1 MNYLQY
7 DLVQIITS
15 CFKIITYSNMNHT
28 PYLLDHLDYRYCQVF
43 GDCCD
48 PLSIPKTDYISSLA
62 FSSSGHHIAVGDCG
76 GRIVI
81 FRCVNPD
88 APPKRTRNGT
98 LHPSIEYDF
107 MLEFQSHVAEYDYM
121 RSLDVQARITS
132 INFLTPL
139 SQHLHFLSAN
149 DKDIKLWRIKD
160 TVGTASLGSDAY
172 TWDGFNKDKNIS
184 SIDDVT
190 FPSKVPR
197 SHLANSLPNNS
208 ASNPV
213 PDDILERSPDTH
225 SDQAVEE
232 KCASRSSMGSGGF
245 SAGIDDLFI
254 DRYPDSIATGSAE
267 SVTSTLT
274 IAVRK
279 NFTHAS
285 NYHINS
291 VCMGPGS
298 EQFIASDDLTITQ
311 WWVEDNTIAH
321 MLVDIRPHNLSDIV
335 ETICSA
341 DLDPTTGSLITFG
354 TNYGK
359 VKCVDPRI
367 SAICDTT
374 NLVMT
379 KPNPLQIESV
389 KFMSS
394 TTIAARDL
402 LDLCI
407 YDIRNPSQPLSTYA
421 INVNFPS
428 DVVQSL
434 YCDPLTLY
442 DSFNMAVDRK
452 GQFVATGNYNS
463 SIQIYNLNGTAMSF
477 KVTRDAVK
485 QKRPKVRYPG
495 YSVAARPLLNN
506 GCYDLN
512 SFVPATNINRIL
524 GVRHLAYHPCDN
536 VLAVATIGHLFI
548 YASVEDP
555 DAGFRN
561 FSDFCKECGVTAP
574 AQPQAN

>member
-1 MNYLQY
+1 MN
-7 DLVQIITS
+7 
-15 CFKIITYSNMNHT
+15 NT

-48 PLSIPKTDYISSLA
+48 PLSIPKADYISSLA
-62 FSSSGHHIAVGDCG
+62 FSNSGEHIAVGDCG
-76 GRIVI
+76 GRIII
-81 FRCVNPD
+81 FRCTNPN

-139 SQHLHFLSAN
+139 SQHLYFLSAN
-149 DKDIKLWRIKD
+149 DKDIKLWRIRD
-160 TVGTASLGSDAY
+160 TVGTTSLGSDTYA
-172 TWDGFNKDKNIS
+172 WDGFNKDKDI
-184 SIDDVT
+184 IGVDDLV
-190 FPSKVPR
+190 FPTKVPKN
-197 SHLANSLPNNS
+197 HLTHPLTNSSTPMS
-208 ASNPV
+208 EDV
-213 PDDILERSPDTH
+213 LERPSARH
-225 SDQAVEE
+225 GDQAVEDHAIS
-232 KCASRSSMGSGGF
+232 KSSPASLPNSGTGM
-245 SAGIDDLFI
+245 DDFL
-254 DRYPDSIATGSAE
+254 DRYPDNIPVGPTE
-267 SVTSTLT
+267 HVTSTVS

-298 EQFIASDDLTITQ
+298 EQFITSDDLTITQ
-311 WWVEDNTIAH
+311 WWVEDNTVAH
-321 MLVDIRPHNLSDIV
+321 MLVDLRPHNLSDIV

-341 DLDPTTGSLITFG
+341 DLDPSTSSLIVFG

-359 VKCVDPRI
+359 VKCIDPRR
-367 SAICDTT
+367 SAICDASS
-374 NLVMT
+374 LVMT

-389 KFMSS
+389 KFISP
-394 TTIAARDL
+394 TIIAARDL
-402 LDLCI
+402 LDLCT

-428 DVVQSL
+428 ELVQSL

-442 DSFNMAVDRK
+442 DNFNMAIDRK
-452 GQFVATGNYNS
+452 GQFIATGSYNS
-463 SIQIYNLNGTAMSF
+463 SIQIYNLHGTAMSF
-477 KVTRDAVK
+477 KVTRDAIK

-512 SFVPATNINRIL
+512 SFVPVTNLNRIL
-524 GVRHLAYHPCDN
+524 GVRHMAYHPCDN

-561 FSDFCKECGVTAP
+561 FSEFCKECGVTTP
-574 AQPQAN
+574 AKAQTASAQ

>member
-1 MNYLQY
+1 M
-7 DLVQIITS
+7 T
-15 CFKIITYSNMNHT
+15 HA

-48 PLSIPKTDYISSLA
+48 PLSIPRTDYISSLA
-62 FSSSGHHIAVGDCG
+62 FSNSGDHIAVGDCG

-81 FRCVNPD
+81 FRCVNPG
-88 APPKRTRNGT
+88 ASPKRTRTGT

-139 SQHLHFLSAN
+139 SQHMYFLSAN
-149 DKDIKLWRIKD
+149 DKDIKLWRIRD
-160 TVGTASLGSDAY
+160 TVGTASLGSDTY
-172 TWDGFNKDKNIS
+172 TWGSFNKDKDITS
-184 SIDDVT
+184 VDDLV
-190 FPSKVPR
+190 FPTKVPKT
-197 SHLANSLPNNS
+197 HLAHPPTLAGGSPS
-208 ASNPV
+208 SSVSESV
-213 PDDILERSPDTH
+213 PERPPARYIDRP
-225 SDQAVEE
+225 VEE
-232 KCASRSSMGSGGF
+232 ESVSRAPTKPIPGLETRTG
-245 SAGIDDLFI
+245 AHADDLFL
-254 DRYPDSIATGSAE
+254 DRYPDNIAASPTE
-267 SVTSTLT
+267 PVTSTVS

-298 EQFIASDDLTITQ
+298 EQFISSDDLTITQ
-311 WWVEDNTIAH
+311 WWVEDNTVAH
-321 MLVDIRPHNLSDIV
+321 MLVDLRPHNLSDIV

-341 DLDPTTGSLITFG
+341 DLDPITSSLIAFG

-359 VKCVDPRI
+359 VKLIDPRMN
-367 SAICDTT
+367 AICDTFR
-374 NLVMT
+374 LVMA

-389 KFMSS
+389 KFISP
-394 TTIAARDL
+394 TTVAARDL

-407 YDIRNPSQPLSTYA
+407 YDIRNPGQPLSIYA

-428 DVVQSL
+428 ELVQSL

-442 DSFNMAVDRK
+442 DSFNMAIDRK
-452 GQFVATGNYNS
+452 SQFIATGSYNS
-463 SIQIYNLNGTAMSF
+463 SIQIYNLHGTAMSF
-477 KVTRDAVK
+477 KVTRDAIK

-512 SFVPATNINRIL
+512 SFVPATNLNRIL

-555 DAGFRN
+555 DAGFRD
-561 FSDFCKECGVTAP
+561 FSEFCKECGVTTP
-574 AQPQAN
+574 AKSQVNLP

>member
-1 MNYLQY
+1 
-7 DLVQIITS
+7 
-15 CFKIITYSNMNHT
+15 MNHT

-43 GDCCD
+43 GDSCD
-48 PLSIPKTDYISSLA
+48 PLSISKTDYISSLA
-62 FSSSGHHIAVGDCG
+62 FSNSGRHIAVGDCK
-76 GRIVI
+76 GRIII
-81 FRCVNPD
+81 FQCINPD

-139 SQHLHFLSAN
+139 SKHLHFLSAN

-160 TVGTASLGSDAY
+160 TAGSACPGSDTY
-172 TWDGFNKDKNIS
+172 IWDGFNKDRNIDN
-184 SIDDVT
+184 IDDVV
-190 FPSKVPR
+190 FPSKVPKT
-197 SHLANSLPNNS
+197 HLANSLSSNL
-208 ASNPV
+208 ASNPM
-213 PDDILERSPDTH
+213 PECILNNQTNEPADPP
-225 SDQAVEE
+225 VEE
-232 KCASRSSMGSGGF
+232 PCTTTMGSVANGF
-245 SAGIDDLFI
+245 NSSIDDLFI
-254 DRYPDSIATGSAE
+254 DSYPNNTDTGSLD
-267 SVTSTLT
+267 SVTSTVT

-291 VCMGPGS
+291 VCMAPGS
-298 EQFIASDDLTITQ
+298 EQFVISDDLTIAQ
-311 WWVEDNTIAH
+311 WWVEDNTVAH
-321 MLVDIRPHNLSDIV
+321 MLVDLQPHNLSDIV

-341 DLDPTTGSLITFG
+341 DLDNTTGSLITFG

-359 VKCVDPRI
+359 VKCIDPRI
-367 SAICDTT
+367 SATCDTT
-374 NLVMT
+374 DLVMT

-389 KFMSS
+389 KFMSP
-394 TTIAARDL
+394 TIIAARDL

-407 YDIRNPSQPLSTYA
+407 YDLRNPSQPLSTYA

-428 DVVQSL
+428 ELVQSL

-442 DSFNMAVDRK
+442 DNFNMAVDRK
-452 GQFVATGNYNS
+452 GQFIATGSYNS

-477 KVTRDAVK
+477 KVTRDAIK
-485 QKRPKVRYPG
+485 QKRPKIRYPG

-512 SFVPATNINRIL
+512 SFVPVTNINRIL
-524 GVRHLAYHPCDN
+524 GVRHMAYHPHDN

-555 DAGFRN
+555 DASFRN
-561 FSDFCKECGVTAP
+561 FSDFCTECGVTAP
-574 AQPQAN
+574 PKSQTNSM